1 MTDFVRDIVGFIR
14 EYHKTNEF
22 IPLHAPKFIGN
33 EKHYVCETLESTF
46 VSSVGMFVTRFEDEL
61 KMFTKAP
68 AVSATV
74 NGSSALYISLYMAG
88 VRQSD
93 LVITQPMTFVA
104 TCNAISQLGASPI
117 FVDIDDES
125 LGLSP
130 LALEAYLSDSA
141 YLDDAGVCRDKST
154 NRVIKAVLPMHTF
167 GHPVKLKELI
177 TVCEKWHL
185 LLIEDAA
192 ESLGSLYKGQHTGT
206 FGFLSA
212 LSFNGNKTITT
223 GGGGAVI
230 ASSELLGEKVKHLT
244 STAKVPHDYEYY
256 HDELG
261 FNFRMPNI
269 NAALGCGQLEYLDKI
284 ILEKR
289 NLARLYQEFFKSS
302 ELSFVSEPDYAT
314 SNYWLNAVI
323 APSPEARDV
332 YINALSDKG
341 IMTRPVWRLMN
352 TLPMFSNC
360 LKGDLARAEYFQKRI
375 INIPSTPNLVIK

>member
-1 MTDFVRDIVGFIR
+1 MADFVEDITEFIR
-14 EYHKTNEF
+14 DYYNTKDF
-22 IPLHAPKFIGN
+22 IPLHSPNFIGN
-33 EKHYVCETLESTF
+33 EKRYVCETIESTF
-46 VSSVGMFVTRFEDEL
+46 VSSAGSFVTRFEDKL
-61 KMFTKAP
+61 KKFTKAP
-68 AVSATV
+68 AISATV
-74 NGSSALYISLYMAG
+74 NGSSALYVSLYMSG
-88 VRQSD
+88 VKQND
-93 LVITQPMTFVA
+93 LVITQAMTFVA
-104 TCNAISQLGASPI
+104 TCNAILQLGASPV

-130 LALEAYLSDSA
+130 SALDAYLSEFA
-141 YLDDAGVCRDKST
+141 YLDDAGVCRDASS

-167 GHPVKLKELI
+167 GHPVKLDELI
-177 TVCEKWHL
+177 TVCGKWNL

-230 ASSELLGEKVKHLT
+230 ASSESLGEKVKHLT
-244 STAKVPHDYEYY
+244 LNAKVPHNYEYY

-289 NLARLYQEFFKSS
+289 NLARLYKEFFKSS
-302 ELSFVSEPDYAT
+302 ELSFITEPDYAT
-314 SNYWLNAVI
+314 SNYWLNAVV
-323 APSPEARDV
+323 APSKEARDA

-360 LKGDLARAEYFQKRI
+360 LKGDLTRSEYLQNKI
-375 INIPSTPNLVIK
+375 INIPSTPNLVI